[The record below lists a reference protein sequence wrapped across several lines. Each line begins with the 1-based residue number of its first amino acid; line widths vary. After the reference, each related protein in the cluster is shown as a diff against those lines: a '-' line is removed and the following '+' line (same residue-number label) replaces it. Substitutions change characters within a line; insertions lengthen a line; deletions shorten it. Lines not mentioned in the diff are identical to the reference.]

1 MARETF
7 RLRVRQLIAAFAVS
21 GSTTAIAQVPPAPFP
36 IAAPSAPAEEPVEI
50 YYGAIK
56 LPAPASMVEAS
67 LVVTASASSPA
78 RKDEPKSA
86 EAFVAALHSVR
97 DGTRDITAA
106 TVGLLGTVG
115 TRVRHTA
122 ESRPIILAT
131 YAMPASSA
139 TMQPS
144 PAATNAPAS
153 QPQIVVVREAAP
165 TTAVEPRITLHLE
178 SLLAFGV
185 GILGVLFAA
194 IVWARSSRTVA
205 RSALPSAIAPPV
217 SFDPNLVQLFG
228 QYNAGPK
235 REPAEKFDLG
245 PTYLDDV
252 QQKIQ
257 MEAASNTAAV
267 EFILNQN
274 LALLTAL
281 NSMEPEAAAPAL
293 A

>member
-1 MARETF
+1 MTRTQFIRRARF
-7 RLRVRQLIAAFAVS
+7 ALVGLAIGGANVAFA
-21 GSTTAIAQVPPAPFP
+21 QQPPAPFP
-36 IAAPSAPAEEPVEI
+36 VVAPAEEPVEI
-50 YYGAIK
+50 IYGTTK
-56 LPAPASMVEAS
+56 VSTTPAEVIPV
-67 LVVTASASSPA
+67 SASISMP
-78 RKDEPKSA
+78 RNEVKSA

-115 TRVRHTA
+115 DRVRHTV

-131 YAMPASSA
+131 YAMPASSV

-144 PAATNAPAS
+144 PAAANAPAS

-165 TTAVEPRITLHLE
+165 TTVAEPGITLHLE

-194 IVWARSSRTVA
+194 IVWARGSRTGG
-205 RSALPSAIAPPV
+205 RSALPSAFVPHV
-217 SFDPNLVQLFG
+217 SFDPNLVQLSG

-235 REPAEKFDLG
+235 REPAEKFDIG
-245 PTYLDDV
+245 PTYGDDV
-252 QQKIQ
+252 QQKQ
-257 MEAASNTAAV
+257 QLEAASNTAAV

-281 NSMEPEAAAPAL
+281 NSMEPEAAA
-293 A
+293 

>member
-21 GSTTAIAQVPPAPFP
+21 GTTTAAAQVPPAPFP

-50 YYGAIK
+50 YYGTVK
-56 LPAPASMVEAS
+56 LPMSASTVEAS
-67 LVVTASASSPA
+67 LVVPASASSLA
-78 RKDEPKSA
+78 AKNEPKSA

-106 TVGLLGTVG
+106 TVGLLGKAG
-115 TRVRHTA
+115 ERIRHTA

-131 YAMPASSA
+131 YTIPASSV
-139 TMQPS
+139 TIQPP
-144 PAATNAPAS
+144 PAATNAPPA
-153 QPQIVVVREAAP
+153 QPQIVVVRDAAP
-165 TTAVEPRITLHLE
+165 LAASEPGIALHLE

-185 GILGVLFAA
+185 GILGVLLAA
-194 IVWARSSRTVA
+194 VVWARGSRTVE
-205 RSALPSAIAPPV
+205 RTTLPLAIVPPV
-217 SFDPNLVQLFG
+217 SFDPNLVQLSG

-245 PTYLDDV
+245 TTYRDDV
-252 QQKIQ
+252 QQKEQ

-281 NSMEPEAAAPAL
+281 NSMEPEAAA
-293 A
+293 